1 MIRMRV
7 SRFIGTKTKIYKHMK
22 FVIKLITTLS
32 ISLLFI
38 GCNSSNKPA
47 KGFEDEIFVVADSIE
62 YSKFKDVLDST
73 FEKIIYTPQP
83 EKIFTLKRINPSQ
96 IEKYKR
102 RKNIIIAAPLN
113 SGSHTSQFISA
124 VVDTIVEEKLVKDQ
138 NFIVY
143 KENLWAKNQLVTVLS
158 ASSIQKLRSKIL
170 QNSDELLYSFQKF
183 SDERLFNSLYKAKYE
198 QKGIEGKF
206 LRDYGWIIYMQ
217 VDYHLAQ
224 NKPADNFVWLRR
236 APGSNMERWI
246 FIHWIENATPEYL
259 NEDSV
264 KVIRNRVTKK
274 YYLTSDNSG
283 YVVVAEDYFTINEVN
298 FNGRYALFTQG
309 LWDLNI
315 KGMGGPF
322 VNYVF
327 YDEDTRRLY
336 MLDGSVYAPKYYKRN
351 LIQQMDVT
359 LQSFR
364 TENELT
370 DERKEDLLNAI
381 ED

>member
-1 MIRMRV
+1 M
-7 SRFIGTKTKIYKHMK
+7 TKTRNYKHMK
-22 FVIKLITTLS
+22 FVIKLITALS

-102 RKNIIIAAPLN
+102 KKNIIIAAPLN
-113 SGSHTSQFISA
+113 SGSQTSQFISA
-124 VVDTIVEEKLVKDQ
+124 VVDSVVEKKLVNDQ

-143 KENLWAKNQLVTVLS
+143 KENLWAKNQLVAVLS
-158 ASSIQKLRSKIL
+158 ASSIQNLRSKIL
-170 QNSDELLYSFQKF
+170 QNSDDLLYTFQKF
-183 SDERLFNSLYKAKYE
+183 SDKRLFNSLYKAKYE

-217 VDYHLAQ
+217 VDYHLAL
-224 NKPADNFVWLRR
+224 NKPEDNFVWLRR

-259 NEDSV
+259 NEDSI
-264 KVIRNRVTKK
+264 KVIRNRITKK
-274 YYLTSDNSG
+274 YYLTSDNLG

-336 MLDGSVYAPKYYKRN
+336 MLDGSIFAPKYYKRN

-359 LQSFR
+359 LQSFQ
-364 TENELT
+364 TENEIT
-370 DERKEDLLNAI
+370 EERKRELLNAI